1 MSSQADFNASMRYY
15 LSNGIHSIQ
24 FTCII
29 FVNKYQEQLCNIQ
42 YKMLTIVICI
52 LVDYNE
58 TLY

>member
-29 FVNKYQEQLCNIQ
+29 FVNIRSNCVMYSIKCSQLSF
-42 YKMLTIVICI
+42 VF
-52 LVDYNE
+52 
-58 TLY
+58 